1 MARKTRSNKN
11 GIHIMLKPVPCS
23 IKKLLK
29 TSKNGKIFT
38 YRRTVS
44 GKRYKQY
51 CKNIEQQ
58 TKQLLNVKPAEKA
71 INKAKSN
78 NTEQQ
83 TKQLLNVKPAEKASL
98 FKVGSIMQG
107 YKVITVR
114 KGSGR
119 KKQWK
124 KL

>member
-11 GIHIMLKPVPCS
+11 GTHIMLKPVPCS

-29 TSKNGKIFT
+29 TSTKGKIFT

-44 GKRYKQY
+44 GKRYMQY
-51 CKNIEQQ
+51 CKN
-58 TKQLLNVKPAEKA
+58 
-71 INKAKSN
+71 
-78 NTEQQ
+78 TEPQY
-83 TKQLLNVKPAEKASL
+83 TQLLNVKPAEKASL
-98 FKVGSIMQG
+98 FKVGTIMQG

-119 KKQWK
+119 QKQWR